1 MATTCY
7 SSMIT
12 GFISLFLCSL
22 LASQS
27 SSAATAAKHYV
38 DHAKGGEEQTPLAKG
53 LEWAFYDNS
62 CPQVETII
70 RKHLKEVFEQDIG
83 LAAGLLRIHFHD
95 CFVQGC
101 DGSVLL
107 DGTAANP
114 SEQQAPPNLSLRR
127 GALQAINDL
136 QALIQEECGDQV
148 VSCAD
153 IAAIAARDAVHLSG
167 GPKYHIPL
175 GRKDSLTFATQA
187 TVSANL
193 PSPFSNAT
201 KILTLLATKG
211 LDAIDTVALSG
222 AHTIGL
228 SHCFSFLPR
237 LYPTLDPTLDPT
249 LAAKLKIVCP
259 TNTSTNTTNMDS
271 LTPNT
276 FDNKY
281 YVNLVARRGL
291 FTSDEDLF
299 VQNVT
304 KGIME
309 SFAED
314 EELFFD
320 KFVKAI
326 IKMGQVG
333 VLTGTQGEI
342 RLNCSLANAAG
353 ADGSVASDVV
363 LETVVDD
370 AEGVPLRDELQ

>member
-1 MATTCY
+1 MATTSS

-12 GFISLFLCSL
+12 SFISLFFFSL

-27 SSAATAAKHYV
+27 LPAAATATKDYV
-38 DHAKGGEEQTPLAKG
+38 DHANGGEEQTLLGKG
-53 LEWAFYDNS
+53 LEWAFYDYS

-70 RKHLKEVFEQDIG
+70 RKHLEKVFKQDIG

-136 QALIQEECGDQV
+136 QALIQDECGDQV

-201 KILTLLATKG
+201 KILALLATKG

-237 LYPTLDPTLDPT
+237 LYPTQDPTLDPT

-259 TNTSTNTTNMDS
+259 TNTSTNTTDMDS

-281 YVNLVARRGL
+281 YVNLVERRGL

-299 VQNVT
+299 VENVT
-304 KGIME
+304 KGIVE

-314 EELFFD
+314 QELFFD
-320 KFVKAI
+320 KFVKAM

-342 RLNCSLANAAG
+342 RLNCSSASAVG
-353 ADGSVASDVV
+353 VDGNVASDVV
-363 LETVVDD
+363 LETVVVD
-370 AEGVPLRDELQ
+370 AEDVPLRDEL